1 MKYKIVEINDLAGKK
16 KTDEGAL
23 KRIGRTGIVQFYDT
37 YSSHKHMYFLAD
49 NKGEKLDYY
58 GFITSRVKDVI
69 QENELMLVLTEN
81 STYVLEEVPCY

>member
-1 MKYKIVEINDLAGKK
+1 MKYKIVEINDLAGKA

-23 KRIGRTGIVQFYDT
+23 KRIGRTGIVKFYDT
-37 YSSHKHMYFLAD
+37 NSSHKHMYFLAD
-49 NKGEKLDYY
+49 NESEKLDYY

-69 QENELMLVLTEN
+69 QENESMLVLTEN